1 MNALFKSIF
10 SCDFKTKT
18 FNLSYLT
25 IDFLSK
31 EILCDELITKIKIT
45 MTPTTNAMVPAFGLI
60 GLLRQSAIYLFGA
73 INMNFSPTAF
83 LRALLMSIFLMADL
97 AWMMCFFIIRRTA
110 EDDWGVVSHD
120 LNIIVDK
127 SAVYMNNLFFS
138 NFFHGA
144 FFSIANNTFR
154 YF

>member
-97 AWMMCFFIIRRTA
+97 A
-110 EDDWGVVSHD
+110 
-120 LNIIVDK
+120 
-127 SAVYMNNLFFS
+127 
-138 NFFHGA
+138 
-144 FFSIANNTFR
+144 
-154 YF
+154 